1 MIGTERRPASPHA
14 QPGQVAHPW
23 SDRSAWADRTRDV
36 DDRARRGGPATGPAW
51 TLGAL
56 SASLGIVAL
65 TQPRSIAEAIG
76 LNSDGA
82 TTSALRA
89 VGARELLAAGGLL
102 MRRHP
107 ERWLWARV
115 GGDLI
120 DLALLARG
128 ARTRTASAPR
138 VPVAGAVLATVT
150 AVDILAALRVRRA
163 KGVTGGEKVIR
174 ARAAVTVNRPVR
186 DVYQLWHDLENLPR
200 FMIHLESVRVTGPGR
215 SHWTAAAPA
224 RRSVEW
230 DATVTADRRDELIAW
245 ESDPAARVRNR
256 GAVRFMPAPGDRG
269 TVVEVELEYEPPG
282 GALGSLVARL
292 LGEEP
297 VQQVKDDL
305 RRCKQLLETGEIA
318 RSAASPEGTR
328 AARQLLQRPARDAA
342 AGEG

>member
-1 MIGTERRPASPHA
+1 VIGTERRPASPAA

-23 SDRSAWADRTRDV
+23 GDRSVWAERTRDV
-36 DDRARRGGPATGPAW
+36 DDRSRRGGPATGPAW

-56 SASLGIVAL
+56 SASLGIAAL
-65 TQPRSIAEAIG
+65 TQPRPLAEAMG
-76 LNSDGA
+76 LKPDAA

-89 VGARELLAAGGLL
+89 VGVRELVAAGGLL

-120 DLALLARG
+120 DLALLASG
-128 ARTRTASAPR
+128 ARTRGARAPR
-138 VPVAGAVLATVT
+138 IPVAGAVLATVT
-150 AVDILAALRVRRA
+150 AVDLLAALRVRRSN
-163 KGVTGGEKVIR
+163 GVTGGDRVIR
-174 ARAAVTVNRPVR
+174 ARAAVTVNRPVHE
-186 DVYQLWHDLENLPR
+186 VYEFWHDLENLPR
-200 FMIHLESVRVTGPGR
+200 FMIHLESVRVTGPGG
-215 SHWTAAAPA
+215 SHWTATAPA
-224 RRSVEW
+224 GRTVEW

-245 ESDPAARVRNR
+245 ESDPGARVRNR

-269 TVVEVELEYEPPG
+269 TVISVELEYEPPG

-328 AARQLLQRPARDAA
+328 AARQLLQRPAQY
-342 AGEG
+342 AGTKEG